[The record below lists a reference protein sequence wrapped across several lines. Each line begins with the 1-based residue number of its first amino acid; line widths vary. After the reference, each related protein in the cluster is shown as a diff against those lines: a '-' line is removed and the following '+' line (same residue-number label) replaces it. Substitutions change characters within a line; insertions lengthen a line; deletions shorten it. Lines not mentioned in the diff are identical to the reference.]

1 MTLFDQISLDI
12 QKAMKAKDKVRL
24 ETLRNIKKEFL
35 EAKTAPG
42 SDGTLSDDK
51 GLKIIQKLVK
61 QGKDDAQLFKDNNRQ
76 SLADESIAQIKVME
90 EYLPK
95 QMSEKDIEVKVK
107 EIIAD
112 LGASSMQDMG
122 KVMKEANKEMA
133 GRAEG
138 RIISGIVRKLLA

>member
-42 SDGTLSDDK
+42 SDGTLSDEK
-51 GLKIIQKLVK
+51 ALKIIQKLVK
-61 QGKDDAQLFKDNNRQ
+61 QGKDDAQLFKTNNRQ
-76 SLADESIAQIKVME
+76 ALADESMAQVEVME

-95 QMSEKDIEVKVK
+95 QMSEADIEAKVK
-107 EIIAD
+107 EIIAS
-112 LGASSMQDMG
+112 LGASSMKDMG

-138 RIISGIVRKLLA
+138 RVISGIVRKLLA

>member
-42 SDGTLSDDK
+42 SDGTLSDAK

-61 QGKDDAQLFKDNNRQ
+61 QGKDDAQLFQDHNRQ
-76 SLADESIAQIKVME
+76 SLADESMTQVKVME

-95 QMSEKDIEVKVK
+95 QMSESAIEEKVK
-107 EIIAD
+107 EIMTR
-112 LGASSMQDMG
+112 LGASSMKDMG
-122 KVMKEANKEMA
+122 KVMKEANQEMA
-133 GRAEG
+133 GQAEG
-138 RIISGIVRKLLA
+138 RVISGIVRKLLA

>member
-1 MTLFDQISLDI
+1 
-12 QKAMKAKDKVRL
+12 
-24 ETLRNIKKEFL
+24 
-35 EAKTAPG
+35 
-42 SDGTLSDDK
+42 
-51 GLKIIQKLVK
+51 KLVK